1 MAYNNHTYVILNKSE
16 IVDSDGNEIIDFSQ
30 LLNRNS
36 SMLRYSIDKSQA
48 LVKYEGSKPR
58 FLYGKT
64 TYTHSQ
70 IKTEMAKEAWTTTE
84 EE

>member
-1 MAYNNHTYVILNKSE
+1 MALNNFTYVILNTIE
-16 IVDSDGNEIIDFSQ
+16 ITDENSTIDFSQ
-30 LLNRNS
+30 LLNRNP

>member
-1 MAYNNHTYVILNKSE
+1 MATYVILNTTE
-16 IVDSDGNEIIDFSQ
+16 ITDENSTIDFLQ
-30 LLNRNS
+30 LLNRNP

-70 IKTEMAKEAWTTTE
+70 IKKEMAKEAWTITE